1 MVDPSVGAT
10 MDGGANRVCVG
21 DHAGDAA
28 FWIVKRHPSENKAP
42 TKRDR
47 SRRRPGRGSSSS
59 KSLQFY
65 AFGFR
70 CSNLG
75 VPERLHQNSREHEM
89 FGKFLRDESA
99 ATAIEYSLIAGF
111 IALLIIVSVGMTG
124 QRLVE
129 LFQSLIPALTLP

>member
-1 MVDPSVGAT
+1 M
-10 MDGGANRVCVG
+10 
-21 DHAGDAA
+21 DHA
-28 FWIVKRHPSENKAP
+28 VS
-42 TKRDR
+42 
-47 SRRRPGRGSSSS
+47 PGGGPQLQQ
-59 KSLQFY
+59 SLQFY
-65 AFGFR
+65 AFDFL

-75 VPERLHQNSREHEM
+75 VPERLCQSSREHEM
-89 FGKFLRDESA
+89 FGKFLRDESG

>member
-1 MVDPSVGAT
+1 MVYVWGITPLA
-10 MDGGANRVCVG
+10 
-21 DHAGDAA
+21 
-28 FWIVKRHPSENKAP
+28 
-42 TKRDR
+42 
-47 SRRRPGRGSSSS
+47 RGPKLQKSS
-59 KSLQFY
+59 QFY
-65 AFGFR
+65 AFGCR
-70 CSNLG
+70 ASNLG
-75 VPERLHQNSREHEM
+75 VPQHFRQSSREHEM

>member
-1 MVDPSVGAT
+1 LIPPLAPRWTEDPIAYVWGITPAARRSESSKDIRLKTRPPPNA
-10 MDGGANRVCVG
+10 M
-21 DHAGDAA
+21 DHA
-28 FWIVKRHPSENKAP
+28 VS
-42 TKRDR
+42 
-47 SRRRPGRGSSSS
+47 PGGGRSSS
-59 KSLQFY
+59 KSLQYY
-65 AFGFR
+65 AFGSL

-75 VPERLHQNSREHEM
+75 VPERLRQSSREHEM
-89 FGKFLRDESA
+89 FGKLLRDESG